1 MPPTSRGT
9 GSASPV
15 PTRRSSC
22 FQRRTEVQRRS
33 TAESPPLRLASFRE
47 ASRQPSTFPCPSKS
61 KPSIPTNS
69 KPAWGNSGG
78 IFDFAKL
85 QTRLAELEG
94 QMAEPDFWANKE
106 RAQKNVE
113 EVSALRGKIT
123 PLLTLGRQ
131 VDELPVLIELALEAK
146 DADSAAEV
154 EKEHA
159 AILGGL
165 GDFEMKMLLAGPNDR
180 CNAFLTI
187 NSGAGGTESCDWADM
202 LLRMYQRWIERHGF
216 QSHIMDIQLG
226 DEAGIKS
233 CTVLVSGENAFGYL
247 ATERG
252 VHRLVRISP
261 FDSNKR
267 RHTSFAGVDVVPE
280 LPESA
285 PIEINEADIEVDTYR
300 SGGKGGQNVN
310 KVETA
315 VRIRHIPSGL
325 IAACQNE
332 RSQQKNKVTAMRM
345 LQAKLQQ
352 IEIDKAA
359 ADINAAYGEKSD
371 VAFGSQIRSYVF
383 QPYQKVIDL
392 RTGVETSN
400 IAAMMDGDID
410 AFIQGK
416 LRGLKREKGA
426 SDDE

>member
-1 MPPTSRGT
+1 
-9 GSASPV
+9 
-15 PTRRSSC
+15 
-22 FQRRTEVQRRS
+22 
-33 TAESPPLRLASFRE
+33 
-47 ASRQPSTFPCPSKS
+47 
-61 KPSIPTNS
+61 
-69 KPAWGNSGG
+69 
-78 IFDFAKL
+78 
-85 QTRLAELEG
+85 
-94 QMAEPDFWANKE
+94 MAEPDFWANKE

-123 PLLTLGRQ
+123 PLLALNRQ
-131 VDELPVLIELALEAK
+131 IDDLPVLIELAIEAK
-146 DADSAAEV
+146 DAASAAEAV
-154 EKEHA
+154 AEST
-159 AILGGL
+159 AIQRGL
-165 GDFEMKMLLAGPNDR
+165 ADFELKMLLGGPNDR
-180 CNAFLTI
+180 CHAFLTI

-216 QSHIMDIQLG
+216 TSTIVDIQLG

-233 CTVLVSGENAFGYL
+233 CTLQVAGEYAYGYL

-280 LPESA
+280 LAESE
-285 PIEINEADIEVDTYR
+285 PIVIKEADIEVDTYR
-300 SGGKGGQNVN
+300 AGGKGGQNVN

-315 VRIRHIPSGL
+315 VRIRHLPSGL
-325 IAACQNE
+325 IAACQAE
-332 RSQQKNKVTAMRM
+332 RSQQKNKVTAMRL

-352 IEIDKAA
+352 IETDKAA

-383 QPYQKVIDL
+383 QPYQKIIDL

-400 IAAMMDGDID
+400 LDAMMDGDID
-410 AFIQGK
+410 PFIHGK
-416 LRGLKREKGA
+416 LRGMKREKGA
-426 SDDE
+426 SDEE

>member
-1 MPPTSRGT
+1 M
-9 GSASPV
+9 
-15 PTRRSSC
+15 
-22 FQRRTEVQRRS
+22 
-33 TAESPPLRLASFRE
+33 
-47 ASRQPSTFPCPSKS
+47 
-61 KPSIPTNS
+61 
-69 KPAWGNSGG
+69 NSGG
-78 IFDFAKL
+78 IFDFDRL
-85 QTRLAELEG
+85 SSRLAELEG

-106 RAQKNVE
+106 RAQQRVE
-113 EVSALRGKIT
+113 EVSTLRGKIT
-123 PLLTLGRQ
+123 PLLALERQ
-131 VDELPVLIELALEAK
+131 MEDLPVLIELAQESG
-146 DADSAAEV
+146 DAESAGEV

-159 AILGGL
+159 AFLKNL
-165 GDFEMKMLLAGPNDR
+165 ADFELKMLLSGPNDR
-180 CNAFLTI
+180 FNAFLTI

-202 LLRMYQRWIERHGF
+202 LLRMYQRWMERHGF
-216 QSHIMDIQLG
+216 KSQIMDIQLG

-233 CTVLVSGENAFGYL
+233 CTVQVSGEYAYGYL

-352 IEIDKAA
+352 VETDKAA

-410 AFIQGK
+410 AFIHGK

-426 SDDE
+426 TDDE

>member
-1 MPPTSRGT
+1 
-9 GSASPV
+9 
-15 PTRRSSC
+15 
-22 FQRRTEVQRRS
+22 
-33 TAESPPLRLASFRE
+33 
-47 ASRQPSTFPCPSKS
+47 
-61 KPSIPTNS
+61 
-69 KPAWGNSGG
+69 
-78 IFDFAKL
+78 
-85 QTRLAELEG
+85 
-94 QMAEPDFWANKE
+94 MAEPDFWAHKE

-123 PLLTLGRQ
+123 PLLALERQ
-131 VDELPVLIELALEAK
+131 VEDLPVLIELALEAK
-146 DADSAAEV
+146 DAASAAEV

-159 AILGGL
+159 ALLRGL
-165 GDFEMKMLLAGPNDR
+165 AEFEMKMLLSGPNDR
-180 CNAFLTI
+180 FNAFLTI

-216 QSHIMDIQLG
+216 KSQIMDIQLG

-233 CTVLVSGENAFGYL
+233 CTVLVTGENAFGYL

-359 ADINAAYGEKSD
+359 AEINAAYGEKSD

-410 AFIQGK
+410 SFIQGK
-416 LRGLKREKGA
+416 LRGLKREKGSA

>member
-1 MPPTSRGT
+1 MS
-9 GSASPV
+9 
-15 PTRRSSC
+15 
-22 FQRRTEVQRRS
+22 
-33 TAESPPLRLASFRE
+33 E
-47 ASRQPSTFPCPSKS
+47 A
-61 KPSIPTNS
+61 
-69 KPAWGNSGG
+69 
-78 IFDFAKL
+78 
-85 QTRLAELEG
+85 
-94 QMAEPDFWANKE
+94 DFWTNKE

-113 EVSALRGKIT
+113 EVSTLRGKIT
-123 PLLTLGRQ
+123 PLLALERQ
-131 VDELPVLIELALEAK
+131 IEDLPVLIELSRESN
-146 DADSAAEV
+146 DAESAAEV
-154 EKEHA
+154 WREHA
-159 AILGGL
+159 AVVKGL
-165 GDFEMKMLLAGPNDR
+165 EDFELKMLLAGPNDR

-202 LLRMYQRWIERHGF
+202 LLRMYQRWIERRGF
-216 QSHIMDIQLG
+216 KSQVMDIQLG

-233 CTVLVSGENAFGYL
+233 VTVQVTGEYAFGYL

-280 LPESA
+280 LPESE
-285 PIEINEADIEVDTYR
+285 PIVINEADIEVDTFR

-315 VRIRHIPSGL
+315 VRIRHIPSGI

-352 IEIDKAA
+352 IDVDKAA
-359 ADINAAYGEKSD
+359 AEISAAYGEKSD
-371 VAFGSQIRSYVF
+371 VSFGSQIRSYVF
-383 QPYQKVIDL
+383 QPYQKVLDL

-400 IAAMMDGDID
+400 IDAVMDGDID

-416 LRGLKREKGA
+416 LRGLKREKGGG
-426 SDDE
+426 DEEG

>member
-1 MPPTSRGT
+1 MSLEIQAINTDELKARVG
-9 GSASPV
+9 
-15 PTRRSSC
+15 
-22 FQRRTEVQRRS
+22 E
-33 TAESPPLRLASFRE
+33 L
-47 ASRQPSTFPCPSKS
+47 
-61 KPSIPTNS
+61 
-69 KPAWGNSGG
+69 GG
-78 IFDFAKL
+78 IFDFATL
-85 QTRLAELEG
+85 QSRLAELEG
-94 QMAEPDFWANKE
+94 QMAEPDFWAHKE

-113 EVSALRGKIT
+113 EVSALRGKIL
-123 PLLTLGRQ
+123 PLLALERQ
-131 VDELPVLIELALEAK
+131 VEDLPVLIELALEAK
-146 DADSAAEV
+146 DAASAAEV

-159 AILGGL
+159 ALLRGL
-165 GDFEMKMLLAGPNDR
+165 AEFEMKMLLSGPNDR
-180 CNAFLTI
+180 FNAFLTI

-216 QSHIMDIQLG
+216 KSQIMDIQLG
-226 DEAGIKS
+226 DEAGLKS
-233 CTVLVSGENAFGYL
+233 CTVLVTGENAFGYL

-315 VRIRHIPSGL
+315 VRIRHLPSGL

-359 ADINAAYGEKSD
+359 AEINAAYGEKSD

-410 AFIQGK
+410 GFIQGK

-426 SDDE
+426 ASDDE

>member
-1 MPPTSRGT
+1 
-9 GSASPV
+9 V
-15 PTRRSSC
+15 NC
-22 FQRRTEVQRRS
+22 
-33 TAESPPLRLASFRE
+33 
-47 ASRQPSTFPCPSKS
+47 
-61 KPSIPTNS
+61 
-69 KPAWGNSGG
+69 GG

-85 QTRLAELEG
+85 QARLAEIEG
-94 QMAEPDFWANKE
+94 QMAEADFWTNKE
-106 RAQKNVE
+106 RAQKLVE
-113 EVSALRGKIT
+113 EVSTLRGKIT
-123 PLLTLGRQ
+123 PLLALERQ
-131 VDELPVLIELALEAK
+131 IEDLPVLIELAQEAR
-146 DADSAAEV
+146 DAESAAEV
-154 EKEHA
+154 AKEYA
-159 AILGGL
+159 AIEKGL
-165 GDFEMKMLLAGPNDR
+165 ADFELKMLLSGPNDR

-202 LLRMYQRWIERHGF
+202 LLRMYQRWMERHDF
-216 QSHIMDIQLG
+216 KSQIVDIQLG
-226 DEAGIKS
+226 EEAGIKS
-233 CTVLVSGENAFGYL
+233 CTLQVTGEYAFGYL
-247 ATERG
+247 AAERG

-261 FDSNKR
+261 FDANKR

-325 IAACQNE
+325 VAACQNE

-352 IEIDKAA
+352 IETDKAA
-359 ADINAAYGEKSD
+359 AEISAAYGEKSD

-400 IAAMMDGDID
+400 IDAMMDGDID
-410 AFIQGK
+410 AFIHGK

>member
-1 MPPTSRGT
+1 
-9 GSASPV
+9 V
-15 PTRRSSC
+15 
-22 FQRRTEVQRRS
+22 
-33 TAESPPLRLASFRE
+33 SF
-47 ASRQPSTFPCPSKS
+47 
-61 KPSIPTNS
+61 
-69 KPAWGNSGG
+69 GG

-85 QTRLAELEG
+85 QSRLAEIEG
-94 QMAEPDFWANKE
+94 QMAESDFWSNKD
-106 RAQKNVE
+106 RAQKLVE
-113 EVSALRGKIT
+113 EVSTLRGKIT
-123 PLLTLGRQ
+123 PLLNLERQ
-131 VDELPVLIELALEAK
+131 IDDLPVLVELALEAK
-146 DADSAAEV
+146 DAESAGEV
-154 EKEHA
+154 EKEYK
-159 AILGGL
+159 AIQKGL
-165 GDFEMKMLLAGPNDR
+165 SDFELKMLLSGPNDR
-180 CNAFLTI
+180 FNAFLTI

-202 LLRMYQRWIERHGF
+202 LLRMYQRWIERQGF
-216 QSHIMDIQLG
+216 KSQVMDIQLG

-233 CTVLVSGENAFGYL
+233 CTLQVTGEYAFGYL

-261 FDSNKR
+261 FDANKR

-315 VRIRHIPSGL
+315 VRIRHLPTGIV
-325 IAACQNE
+325 AACQNE

-359 ADINAAYGEKSD
+359 AEINAAYGEKAD

-383 QPYQKVIDL
+383 QPYQKVLDL
-392 RTGVETSN
+392 RTGVDTSD
-400 IAAMMDGDID
+400 IGGVMDGDID
-410 AFIQGK
+410 EFIQGK

-426 SDDE
+426 SEDDE

>member
-1 MPPTSRGT
+1 
-9 GSASPV
+9 
-15 PTRRSSC
+15 
-22 FQRRTEVQRRS
+22 
-33 TAESPPLRLASFRE
+33 
-47 ASRQPSTFPCPSKS
+47 
-61 KPSIPTNS
+61 
-69 KPAWGNSGG
+69 
-78 IFDFAKL
+78 
-85 QTRLAELEG
+85 
-94 QMAEPDFWANKE
+94 MAEPDFWAHKE

-113 EVSALRGKIT
+113 EVSALRGKIL
-123 PLLTLGRQ
+123 PLLALERQ
-131 VDELPVLIELALEAK
+131 VEDLPVLIELALEAK
-146 DADSAAEV
+146 DAASAAEV

-159 AILGGL
+159 ALLRGL
-165 GDFEMKMLLAGPNDR
+165 AEFEMKMLLSGPNDR
-180 CNAFLTI
+180 FNAFLTI

-216 QSHIMDIQLG
+216 KSQIMDIQLG
-226 DEAGIKS
+226 DEAGLKS
-233 CTVLVSGENAFGYL
+233 CTVLVTGENAFGYL

-315 VRIRHIPSGL
+315 VRIRHLPSGL

-359 ADINAAYGEKSD
+359 AEINAAYGEKSD

-410 AFIQGK
+410 GFIQGK
-416 LRGLKREKGA
+416 LRGL
-426 SDDE
+426 

>member
-1 MPPTSRGT
+1 
-9 GSASPV
+9 
-15 PTRRSSC
+15 
-22 FQRRTEVQRRS
+22 
-33 TAESPPLRLASFRE
+33 
-47 ASRQPSTFPCPSKS
+47 
-61 KPSIPTNS
+61 
-69 KPAWGNSGG
+69 
-78 IFDFAKL
+78 
-85 QTRLAELEG
+85 
-94 QMAEPDFWANKE
+94 MAEADFWSNKD
-106 RAQKNVE
+106 RAQKLME

-123 PLLTLGRQ
+123 PLLALERQ
-131 VDELPVLIELALEAK
+131 VDDLPVLIELAQEAK
-146 DADSAAEV
+146 DAASAAEV
-154 EKEHA
+154 EKEFHA
-159 AILGGL
+159 IEKALA
-165 GDFEMKMLLAGPNDR
+165 DFEMKMLLSGPNDR
-180 CNAFLTI
+180 FNAFLTI

-202 LLRMYQRWIERHGF
+202 LLRMYQRWMERHGF
-216 QSHIMDIQLG
+216 KSQVMDMQLG

-233 CTVLVSGENAFGYL
+233 CTLLVTGEFAFGYL

-285 PIEINEADIEVDTYR
+285 PIEINEAEIEVDTYR

-315 VRIRHIPSGL
+315 VRIRHLPTGIV
-325 IAACQNE
+325 AACQNE

-352 IEIDKAA
+352 IETDKAA
-359 ADINAAYGEKSD
+359 AEINAAYGEKAD

-400 IAAMMDGDID
+400 IADMMDGDID

-426 SDDE
+426 SDDDE

>member
-1 MPPTSRGT
+1 
-9 GSASPV
+9 
-15 PTRRSSC
+15 
-22 FQRRTEVQRRS
+22 
-33 TAESPPLRLASFRE
+33 
-47 ASRQPSTFPCPSKS
+47 
-61 KPSIPTNS
+61 
-69 KPAWGNSGG
+69 
-78 IFDFAKL
+78 
-85 QTRLAELEG
+85 
-94 QMAEPDFWANKE
+94 MAEPDFWANKE

-123 PLLTLGRQ
+123 PLLALDRQ
-131 VDELPVLIELALEAK
+131 IDDLPVLIELAIEAK

-154 EKEHA
+154 GKELT
-159 AILGGL
+159 AIQRGL
-165 GDFEMKMLLAGPNDR
+165 SEFELKMLLAGPNDR

-202 LLRMYQRWIERHGF
+202 LLRMYQRWMERHGF
-216 QSHIMDIQLG
+216 KSQIVDIQLG

-233 CTVLVSGENAFGYL
+233 CTIQVAGEFAYGYL

-325 IAACQNE
+325 VAACQNE

-352 IEIDKAA
+352 IETDKAA
-359 ADINAAYGEKSD
+359 AEISAAYGEKSD

-400 IAAMMDGDID
+400 IDAMMDGDID
-410 AFIQGK
+410 AFIHGK